1 VTGAADAGDADAG
14 DAADSTDSAASG
26 GPKPHNG
33 TVEIRRARVSD
44 ADAVAFVHVRSWQAA
59 YRGLLPDELLDG
71 LSVARRAAMW
81 RSIVENDRPG
91 DSVLV
96 LEDADENPGEHRPGA
111 LAGFAHVCAARD
123 DDVAAGTGEV
133 SAIYL
138 LPTTWGRGWGRALME
153 ACAQELRGHGY
164 TEAVLWVLDTNARAR
179 HFYEAAG
186 WTGDGSE
193 KSERIGGDGSR
204 GATITETR
212 YRRAL

>member
-1 VTGAADAGDADAG
+1 
-14 DAADSTDSAASG
+14 
-26 GPKPHNG
+26 
-33 TVEIRRARVSD
+33 VSD
-44 ADAVAFVHVRSWQAA
+44 ADAVAIVHVRSWQAA

-96 LEDADENPGEHRPGA
+96 LEDADESPGEHGPGA

-153 ACAQELRGHGY
+153 ACLRELSGHGY

-186 WTGDGSE
+186 WTCDGSE